1 MCVWRP
7 EELKMTLLTTEIL
20 MEPHPIIVFAADRR
34 ISRGNRRDSE
44 RRKIFRVPTKRAGI
58 GYFGLAELRL
68 AGRRRYMDE
77 WLTDF
82 LNRHSGLRT
91 LGDLADRLA
100 EELNRIVP
108 SKDRQREVS
117 GFHLAGFNDRDEPEF
132 WFVRN
137 VDDDRATILGS
148 YSAREDFQRHGRAQL
163 RPRAALI
170 YRNGDLR
177 AHAAAWAAID
187 ASFGELLRLPD
198 FNPGAGPVQR
208 ARWVRFKME
217 IIAHFYQHYSCNS
230 IIGKPI
236 DAFVVTLSG
245 VRAA

>member
-1 MCVWRP
+1 
-7 EELKMTLLTTEIL
+7 MTLLTTEIL
-20 MEPHPIIVFAADRR
+20 MGPRPIIVFAADRR
-34 ISRGNRRDSE
+34 ISRGNRPDSN

-58 GYFGLAELRL
+58 GYYGLAELHF
-68 AGRRRYMDE
+68 AGRRRYMDQ

-91 LGDLADRLA
+91 LGDLADKLA
-100 EELNRIVP
+100 EDLNRIVP
-108 SKDRQREVS
+108 STDRQREVS
-117 GFHLAGFNDRDEPEF
+117 GFHLAGFNDRGEPEF

-148 YSAREDFQRHGRAQL
+148 YSVREDFQQRDRATLPPDTIQ
-163 RPRAALI
+163 I

-177 AHAAAWAAID
+177 AHAGAWAAID
-187 ASFGELLRLPD
+187 ASFGELLSLPD
-198 FNPGAGPVQR
+198 FNPGVGPVQHM
-208 ARWVRFKME
+208 RWVKFKME
-217 IIAHFYQHYSCNS
+217 TIAHFYEHYCCNS

-245 VRAA
+245 VRSA